1 METLFNSGACFK
13 VEAFLKLLKEKR
25 TRSELYCCIL
35 VLRNVYNIF
44 FDFTYDIFTYKETY
58 KKTRFQEGFTLFFHL
73 SVLDC
78 YLCRYFASGGKVI
91 GSRETLLWKL
101 SNNLIDHL

>member
-1 METLFNSGACFK
+1 MLLYNSKPVRWLETLFNSGACFK

-58 KKTRFQEGFTLFFHL
+58 KK
-73 SVLDC
+73 LDSRKDLLYFSI
-78 YLCRYFASGGKVI
+78 YLY
-91 GSRETLLWKL
+91 
-101 SNNLIDHL
+101 